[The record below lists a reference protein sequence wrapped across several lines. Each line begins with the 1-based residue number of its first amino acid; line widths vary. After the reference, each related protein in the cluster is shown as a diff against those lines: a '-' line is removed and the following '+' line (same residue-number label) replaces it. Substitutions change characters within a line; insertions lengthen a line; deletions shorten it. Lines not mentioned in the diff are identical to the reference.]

1 MEGGSRDVP
10 LTPETQH
17 DVPVSRAAQ
26 ARILLVEDNPAD
38 CRLIE
43 EALKTNGRPY
53 HLSVCNDGVQAL
65 RMLLHAEPYANA
77 PRPDIILLDL
87 NLPGLSGW
95 EVLRAI
101 KQNTELMEI
110 PVLILTSSRARE
122 EILRAYRNYANSY
135 FCKPTRIS
143 DAFNLIEEIYR
154 YWFRTSVLP
163 SRTDIT

>member
-1 MEGGSRDVP
+1 MQRDP
-10 LTPETQH
+10 
-17 DVPVSRAAQ
+17 PVTAAG
-26 ARILLVEDNPAD
+26 AAHILLVEDNPAD

-43 EALKTNGRPY
+43 EALKFNGHPY
-53 HLSVCNDGVQAL
+53 QLSICNDGVQAL

-101 KQNTELMEI
+101 KQNTELLEI
-110 PVLILTSSRARE
+110 PVLILTSSRARN
-122 EILRAYRNYANSY
+122 EILLAYRNYANSY

-143 DAFNLIEEIYR
+143 EAFDLVEEIYR

-163 SRTDIT
+163 SRIDTP